1 MNFMAPPFPLEHL
14 PERLRFV
21 LFEAHALVQSPYPLV
36 FGSAIAALSTAFQG
50 AIDVEMPTGAV
61 VPPSLI
67 VFTIAESGERKTS
80 TDNIFLGPIH
90 AMQQRVEEERLLN
103 RDAYEADLTV
113 WSLQRKSLQSKLQK
127 VLKHDGDCEAVK
139 LALTAHLRARPLLPC
154 APHFVYADTTIEA
167 LLQNLHSVWP
177 HAAMISSEASSI
189 VNGRSMQQ
197 LGPINE
203 FWDGVKLLRVDRKT
217 TESFSIRD
225 ARLTVSLML
234 QRGPFEQF
242 LRRND
247 SAAWETGLLARALI
261 AEPMSSQGM
270 RQVQASS
277 GSAPQS
283 GYLEAFHARVT
294 EVLAQ
299 SIAVG
304 MGQRKRK
311 VLRFNPEAKAA
322 WLEFAAWVES
332 QLSPSAQF
340 ASVKGFASKLANN
353 MVRLAALMHYLES
366 DDEEIGMTTAIAAIE
381 LCHFYAAE
389 YLRLFGVKDQQSI
402 ALDFGYELENWLWL
416 QYKKTGICQFSISQ
430 LYKIGPNK
438 IRKRDAMNVAIDVLA
453 MAGKVYVVRH
463 IKPAHISLNTFYG
476 PGI

>member
-1 MNFMAPPFPLEHL
+1 MSYFSPPFPLEHL
-14 PERLRFV
+14 TERMRFV
-21 LFEAHALVQSPYPLV
+21 VYEAHGLVQSPFALI
-36 FGSAIAALSTAFQG
+36 FGSAIATLSTAFQG
-50 AIDVEMPTGAV
+50 AIDVELPTGAV

-90 AMQQRVEEERLLN
+90 NMQERLEGERLLTL
-103 RDAYEADLTV
+103 DAYEADLTM
-113 WSLQRKSLQSKLQK
+113 WSLQRKALQSKLQK

-139 LALTAHLRARPLLPC
+139 VALTTHLRARPLPPR

-177 HAAMISSEASSI
+177 QAAMISSEASSI
-189 VNGRSMQQ
+189 VNGRAMQQ

-203 FWDGVKLLRVDRKT
+203 FWDGVKLIRVDRKT

-234 QRGPFEQF
+234 QRAPFEQF

-261 AEPMSSQGM
+261 AEPTSSQGM
-270 RQVQASS
+270 RQVQAST
-277 GSAPQS
+277 GSASPS
-283 GYLEAFHARVT
+283 GYLQAFHARVT

-304 MGQRKRK
+304 MGQRERK
-311 VLRFNPEAKAA
+311 VLKFNPEAKAA
-322 WLEFAAWVES
+322 WLDFAAWVES

-353 MVRLAALMHYLES
+353 MARLAALLHYLES
-366 DDEEIGMTTAIAAIE
+366 DDEEIGLTTTIAAIE
-381 LCHFYAAE
+381 LCHFYADE
-389 YLRLFGVKDQQSI
+389 YLRLFGVKSEQSI
-402 ALDFGYELENWLWL
+402 AFEFGCELENWLWL
-416 QYKKTGICQFSISQ
+416 QYKKTNMTQFSISE

-453 MAGKVYVVRH
+453 AAGKIYVCRH
-463 IKPAHISLNTFYG
+463 FKPAHIRLNTTYG